1 MGRVAAP
8 LTGLRLDLPYAE
20 AGRRVV
26 DVRSRELFSHVDG
39 VLDANEP
46 ERVHQMRVATRRL
59 RASLEVFADAFPA
72 KAHRAVL
79 AEVKAL
85 AAALGERRDC
95 DVQLEILDELRA
107 SASRSERDAIDELLA
122 ELRHEQRAANRHL
135 KKALAHAERE
145 DLETRLR
152 RLSR

>member
-85 AAALGERRDC
+85 AAAL
-95 DVQLEILDELRA
+95 
-107 SASRSERDAIDELLA
+107 
-122 ELRHEQRAANRHL
+122 
-135 KKALAHAERE
+135 
-145 DLETRLR
+145 
-152 RLSR
+152 

>member
-1 MGRVAAP
+1 MP
-8 LTGLRLDLPYAE
+8 LVGGLVGGSKTAYRYLPNSLTNYP
-20 AGRRVV
+20 
-26 DVRSRELFSHVDG
+26 
-39 VLDANEP
+39 DA
-46 ERVHQMRVATRRL
+46 
-59 RASLEVFADAFPA
+59 D
-72 KAHRAVL
+72 
-79 AEVKAL
+79 
-85 AAALGERRDC
+85 ALGERRDC